1 MIEVG
6 RGVKDLILLKAKRG
20 GLRKQETN
28 GEEKKKSDEDER
40 SQDTATSGRG
50 VEEDHMFTLCLH
62 RIQKQEEGGKKRGE
76 EGVEEMGE
84 EIKEKGEITPRQRAY
99 GTRGE

>member
-6 RGVKDLILLKAKRG
+6 RGVKDLILVKAKRG

-28 GEEKKKSDEDER
+28 REKKKSDEDER

-50 VEEDHMFTLCLH
+50 VEEDHMFTLCLR

-84 EIKEKGEITPRQRAY
+84 VIKEKGEITPRQRAY

>member
-1 MIEVG
+1 MIKVG
-6 RGVKDLILLKAKRG
+6 RGVKDLVLVKAKRG

-28 GEEKKKSDEDER
+28 REKKKSDEDER

-50 VEEDHMFTLCLH
+50 VDHMFTLCLH
-62 RIQKQEEGGKKRGE
+62 HIQKQEEGGKRRGE

-84 EIKEKGEITPRQRAY
+84 EIKEKGEITLRQRAY

>member
-6 RGVKDLILLKAKRG
+6 RGVKDLILVKAKRG

-28 GEEKKKSDEDER
+28 REKKKSDEDER

-84 EIKEKGEITPRQRAY
+84 VIKEKGEITPRQRAY

>member
-6 RGVKDLILLKAKRG
+6 RGVKDLVLVKAKRG

-28 GEEKKKSDEDER
+28 REKKKSDEDER

-62 RIQKQEEGGKKRGE
+62 RIQKKEEGGKRRGE

-84 EIKEKGEITPRQRAY
+84 EIKEKGEITLRQRAY

>member
-6 RGVKDLILLKAKRG
+6 RGVKDLVLVKAKRG

-28 GEEKKKSDEDER
+28 REKKKSDEDER

-62 RIQKQEEGGKKRGE
+62 RIQKQEEGGKRE
-76 EGVEEMGE
+76 E
-84 EIKEKGEITPRQRAY
+84 KKGWRKWGRKS
-99 GTRGE
+99 RRRVR

>member
-6 RGVKDLILLKAKRG
+6 RGVKDLVLVKAKRG

-28 GEEKKKSDEDER
+28 REKKKSDEDER

-84 EIKEKGEITPRQRAY
+84 VIKEKGEITLRQRAY

>member
-6 RGVKDLILLKAKRG
+6 RGVKDLVLVKAKRG

-28 GEEKKKSDEDER
+28 REKKKSDEDER

-50 VEEDHMFTLCLH
+50 VDHMFTLCLH
-62 RIQKQEEGGKKRGE
+62 HIQKQEEGGKRRGE

-84 EIKEKGEITPRQRAY
+84 EIKEKGEITLRQRAY

>member
-6 RGVKDLILLKAKRG
+6 RGVKDLVLVKAKRG

-28 GEEKKKSDEDER
+28 REKKKSDEDER

-62 RIQKQEEGGKKRGE
+62 HIQKQEEGGKRRGE

-84 EIKEKGEITPRQRAY
+84 EIKEKGEITLRQRAY

>member
-6 RGVKDLILLKAKRG
+6 RGVKDLVLVKAKRG

-28 GEEKKKSDEDER
+28 RQKKKSDEDER

-62 RIQKQEEGGKKRGE
+62 RIQKKEEGGKRRGE

-84 EIKEKGEITPRQRAY
+84 EIKEKGEITLRQRAY

>member
-6 RGVKDLILLKAKRG
+6 RGVKDLVLVKAKRG

-28 GEEKKKSDEDER
+28 RQKKKSDEDER

-62 RIQKQEEGGKKRGE
+62 RIQKQEEGGKRRGE

-84 EIKEKGEITPRQRAY
+84 EIKEKGEITLRQRAY